1 MRGEQGAT
9 CFLPLTSPPT
19 APRGG
24 RKEVWGL
31 KWEDLAVHPS
41 MENSQE
47 PPQHLVCFSEDKP
60 QKSDSWGAGS
70 VLL

>member
-9 CFLPLTSPPT
+9 CFLPLTSPHPRRRVSRPP
-19 APRGG
+19 PRGG

-41 MENSQE
+41 MENPQE
-47 PPQHLVCFSEDKP
+47 PHSAF
-60 QKSDSWGAGS
+60 G
-70 VLL
+70 LLF